1 VQWWASKLQ
10 KGRGQLT
17 NWEKYDLIVAGS
29 GLYGLT
35 MAERVA
41 NELGKRVLIVERRS
55 HIGGNAW
62 SEIDSATGIEIHKYG
77 SHIFHTSSQK
87 VLDYVHRFTEFNDYE
102 HRVWAKHANQIFP
115 LPINL
120 ATICQ
125 FFGRAFTPEEA
136 KIIVASQT
144 LGLSPATASNL
155 EDKAISLI
163 GEPLYRAFVK
173 GYTQKQWQTNP
184 KDLPPEVIARLP
196 VRFNF
201 NSRYFS
207 DDFEGIPKL
216 GYAAWIEK
224 MVTNPNVDVLTDTD
238 FFSIQHELQDKK
250 IVYTGPLDRYFDYA
264 AGELSWRTLDFE
276 VEVMPVRDFQGA
288 AVINYSDTD
297 VQFTRIH
304 EFRHFHP
311 ENSEYPDDK
320 TVIMREFSRFASSQ
334 DEPYY
339 PVNSGE
345 DRAKLLKYREMA
357 AALDNVH
364 FGGRL
369 GTYQYLDMHMA
380 IASALSDF
388 ENRVKN
394 WFSAKAR

>member
-1 VQWWASKLQ
+1 MLN
-10 KGRGQLT
+10 LE
-17 NWEKYDLIVAGS
+17 NFDLVVAGS

-35 MAERVA
+35 IAERVA
-41 NELGKRVLIVERRS
+41 AVLGKKVLVVERRN

-62 SEIDSATGIEIHKYG
+62 SETDPSTGIEIHRYG

-87 VLDYVHRFTEFNDYE
+87 VLDYVTRFTDFNDYE
-102 HRVWAKHANQIFP
+102 HRVWAKHANQIYP

-125 FFGRAFTPEEA
+125 FFGKALSPEDA
-136 KIIVASQT
+136 KIVIASQT
-144 LGLSPATASNL
+144 LGLSPRDASNL

-163 GEPLYRAFVK
+163 GEPLYKAFIQ
-173 GYTQKQWQTNP
+173 GYTQKQWQTDP
-184 KDLPPEVIARLP
+184 RDLPPEVIARLP

-201 NSRYFS
+201 DNRYFS
-207 DDFEGIPKL
+207 DTFEGIPKL

-224 MVTNPNVDVLTDTD
+224 LAAHPNIEIMTDTD
-238 FFSIQHELQDKK
+238 FFSIQQDLDDKK
-250 IVYTGPLDRYFDYA
+250 IVYTGPIDRFFNYS

-276 VEVMPVRDFQGA
+276 VEVLPVADFQGS

-297 VQFTRIH
+297 VPFTRIH
-304 EFRHFHP
+304 EFKHFHP
-311 ENSEYPDDK
+311 ENTNYPTDK

-339 PVNSGE
+339 PVNSAD
-345 DRAKLLKYREMA
+345 DRSKLLQYREMA
-357 AALDNVH
+357 AALENVH

-388 ENRVKN
+388 ENRIKG
-394 WFSAKAR
+394 WFIN

>member
-1 VQWWASKLQ
+1 ML
-10 KGRGQLT
+10 
-17 NWEKYDLIVAGS
+17 NFENYDLVVAGS

-35 MAERVA
+35 IAERVA
-41 NELGKRVLIVERRS
+41 NELGKKVLVVERRS

-62 SEIDSATGIEIHKYG
+62 SETDPSTGIEIHKYG

-87 VLDYVHRFTEFNDYE
+87 VLDYVTRFTDFNDYE
-102 HRVWAKHANQIFP
+102 HRVWAKHANQIYP

-125 FFGRAFTPEEA
+125 FFGKALSPEDA
-136 KIIVASQT
+136 KIIIASQT
-144 LGLSPATASNL
+144 LGLSPRDASNL

-163 GEPLYRAFVK
+163 GEPLYKAFIQ
-173 GYTQKQWQTNP
+173 GYTQKQWQTDP
-184 KDLPPEVIARLP
+184 RDLPPEVIARLP

-201 NSRYFS
+201 DNRYFS
-207 DDFEGIPKL
+207 DTFEGIPKR

-224 MVTNPNVDVLTDTD
+224 LSTHPNIEIMTSTD
-238 FFSIQHELQDKK
+238 FFSIRQDLKDKK
-250 IVYTGPLDRYFDYA
+250 IVYTGPIDRFFDYS

-276 VEVMPVRDFQGA
+276 IEVLPVADFQGS

-297 VQFTRIH
+297 VPFTRIH
-304 EFRHFHP
+304 EFKHFHP
-311 ENSEYPDDK
+311 ENTHYPNDK
-320 TVIMREFSRFASSQ
+320 TVIMREFSRFASSE

-339 PVNSGE
+339 PVNSVE
-345 DRAKLLKYREMA
+345 DRTKLLQYREMA
-357 AALDNVH
+357 EELENVH

-388 ENRVKN
+388 ENRIKG
-394 WFSAKAR
+394 WFIN

>member
-1 VQWWASKLQ
+1 L
-10 KGRGQLT
+10 L
-17 NWEKYDLIVAGS
+17 NFENYDLVVAGS

-35 MAERVA
+35 IAERVA
-41 NELGKRVLIVERRS
+41 NELGKKVLVVERRS

-62 SEIDSATGIEIHKYG
+62 SETDPSTGIEIHKYG

-87 VLDYVHRFTEFNDYE
+87 VLDYVTRFTDFNDYE
-102 HRVWAKHANQIFP
+102 HRVWAKHANQIYP

-125 FFGRAFTPEEA
+125 FFGKALSPEDA
-136 KIIVASQT
+136 KIIIASQT
-144 LGLSPATASNL
+144 LGLSPRDASNL

-163 GEPLYRAFVK
+163 GEPLYKAFIQ
-173 GYTQKQWQTNP
+173 GYTQKQWQTDP
-184 KDLPPEVIARLP
+184 RDLPPEVIARLP

-201 NSRYFS
+201 DNRYFS
-207 DDFEGIPKL
+207 DTFEGIPKR

-224 MVTNPNVDVLTDTD
+224 LSTHPNIEIMTSTD
-238 FFSIQHELQDKK
+238 FFSIRQDLKDKK
-250 IVYTGPLDRYFDYA
+250 IVYTGPIDRFFDYS

-276 VEVMPVRDFQGA
+276 IEVLPVADFQGS

-297 VQFTRIH
+297 VPFTRIH
-304 EFRHFHP
+304 EFKHFHP
-311 ENSEYPDDK
+311 ENTHYPNDK
-320 TVIMREFSRFASSQ
+320 TVIMREFSRFASSE

-339 PVNSGE
+339 PVNSVE
-345 DRAKLLKYREMA
+345 DRTKLLQYREMA
-357 AALDNVH
+357 EELENVH

-388 ENRVKN
+388 ENRIKG
-394 WFSAKAR
+394 WFIN

>member
-1 VQWWASKLQ
+1 L
-10 KGRGQLT
+10 L
-17 NWEKYDLIVAGS
+17 NLENYDLIVAGS

-35 MAERVA
+35 IAERVA
-41 NELGKRVLIVERRS
+41 DELGKKVLVVERRN

-62 SEIDSATGIEIHKYG
+62 SETDPSTGIEIHKYG

-87 VLDYVHRFTEFNDYE
+87 VLDYVTRFTDFNDYE
-102 HRVWAKHANQIFP
+102 HRVWAKHANQIYP

-125 FFGRAFTPEEA
+125 FFGKAFSPDDA
-136 KIIVASQT
+136 KKIIESQT
-144 LGLSPATASNL
+144 LGLSPRDASNL

-163 GEPLYRAFVK
+163 GEPLYKAFIQ
-173 GYTQKQWQTNP
+173 GYTQKQWQTDP
-184 KDLPPEVIARLP
+184 RDLPPEVIARLP

-201 NSRYFS
+201 DNRYFS
-207 DDFEGIPKL
+207 DTFEGIPKL
-216 GYAAWIEK
+216 GYADWIEK
-224 MVTNPNVDVLTDTD
+224 LATHPNIEIMTDTD
-238 FFSIQHELQDKK
+238 FFSIQHDLKDKK
-250 IVYTGPLDRYFDYA
+250 IVYTGPIDRFFNYS

-276 VEVMPVRDFQGA
+276 IEVLQVADFQGS
-288 AVINYSDTD
+288 AVINYSDAD
-297 VQFTRIH
+297 VPFTRIH
-304 EFRHFHP
+304 EFKHFHP
-311 ENSEYPDDK
+311 ENTNYPTDK

-339 PVNSGE
+339 PVNSAD
-345 DRAKLLKYREMA
+345 DRSKLLKYREMA
-357 AALDNVH
+357 AALENVH

-388 ENRVKN
+388 DNRIKG
-394 WFSAKAR
+394 WFIN